1 MPQCTRT
8 IPNLMCAPCDHLG
21 VECDF
26 GPTAPNKRWAKKKLL
41 PSLADTLA
49 RIPSI
54 PIPAGSMGE
63 IRADPQPIAA
73 PSSGGLCSYEEH
85 VRDRLLIRTLRA
97 KDDPRWTRNSD
108 RQISRPSSDVCQAS
122 DDL

>member
-26 GPTAPNKRWAKKKLL
+26 GPAPNRRWAKKKLL
-41 PSLADTLA
+41 PSLAATLA

-54 PIPAGSMGE
+54 PIPAGSLGE

-73 PSSGGLCSYEEH
+73 PSSGGLFSYEEH
-85 VRDRLLIRTLRA
+85 VRDRLLIRTLQA
-97 KDDPRWTRNSD
+97 KDDYRWPRNSVRQTRQPD
-108 RQISRPSSDVCQAS
+108 RDVSQAS
-122 DDL
+122 EPF